1 MEAFKIVV
9 AEAFSA
15 GRSVIVSKS
24 GGPEEL
30 VRDGIDGFFVERN
43 DSKSLAEAMQK
54 FLDNPELI
62 IKMARQILPVKIIQE
77 YVDEI
82 EKIYFTC
89 L

>member
-15 GRSVIVSKS
+15 DRPVIVSKS
-24 GGPEEL
+24 GGPAEL
-30 VRDGIDGFFVERN
+30 VRDGIDGFSVERN